1 MRGQEGIIK
10 FQLRFTRAKPV
21 PGMEIKEI
29 NAWREVLFRLGL
41 IGQDP
46 QRYGGFGYGNISRRI
61 RPFIRPA
68 NRRPFLITGSQTG
81 GVVSLTPE
89 HYTTVVEY
97 DSGRNRVVAKG
108 PIRPSSEALTH
119 GMIYNLSRTTRFVIH
134 VHSPEIWSKAHA
146 LDIPVT
152 DEQAAYDTTD
162 LALEVGRLFRASRLG
177 EKRIFVMGG
186 HEDGVVS
193 FGRSGEEAGLLL
205 IRTLALA
212 LEGGTGCG
220 L

>member
-1 MRGQEGIIK
+1 MTTHEGVIK

-21 PGMEIKEI
+21 PGVEIKET
-29 NAWREVLFRLGL
+29 NAWREVFLRLGL
-41 IGQDP
+41 IGQDQ
-46 QRYGGFGYGNISRRI
+46 QRYGGFGYGNISCRI
-61 RPFIRPA
+61 RPFIGPA
-68 NRRPFLITGSQTG
+68 NRRAFVITGSQTG

-97 DSGRNRVVAKG
+97 DPNRNRVVAKG

-119 GMIYNLSRTTRFVIH
+119 GMIYNISRTTRFVIH

-177 EKRIFVMGG
+177 EKQIFAMGG

-193 FGRSGEEAGLLL
+193 FGRTGEEAGLLL
-205 IRTLALA
+205 IRYLVFSLQI
-212 LEGGTGCG
+212 
-220 L
+220 

>member
-1 MRGQEGIIK
+1 MTAHEGVIK
-10 FQLRFTRAKPV
+10 FQLRFIRAKPV
-21 PGMEIKEI
+21 PGVEIKEI

-46 QRYGGFGYGNISRRI
+46 QRYGGFGYGNISRRV
-61 RPFIRPA
+61 
-68 NRRPFLITGSQTG
+68 RPFLGPANSRPFVITGSQTG
-81 GVVSLTPE
+81 GVVSLTPG
-89 HYTTVVEY
+89 HYTTVIEY
-97 DSGRNRVVAKG
+97 DPNRNRVVAKG

-119 GMIYNLSRTTRFVIH
+119 GMIYNISRTTRFVIH
-134 VHSPEIWSKAHA
+134 AHSPEIWSKAHA

-152 DEQAAYDTTD
+152 DEQAAHDTTD

-177 EKRIFVMGG
+177 EKRIFAMGG

-205 IRTLALA
+205 IRYLVFSLQS
-212 LEGGTGCG
+212 
-220 L
+220 